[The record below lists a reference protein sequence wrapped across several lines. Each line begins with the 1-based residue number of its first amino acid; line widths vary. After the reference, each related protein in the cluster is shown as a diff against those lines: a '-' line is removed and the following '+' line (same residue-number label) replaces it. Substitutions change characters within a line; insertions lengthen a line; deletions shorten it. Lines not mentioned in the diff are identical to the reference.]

1 MSTTASERFKVTEKC
16 ENQTYRI
23 ALTHSSP
30 SISLSLFACLY
41 AVTQIDCEWVHRHSA
56 SGNVL
61 SEKET

>member
-30 SISLSLFACLY
+30 SISLSVRLPVC
-41 AVTQIDCEWVHRHSA
+41 
-56 SGNVL
+56 GN
-61 SEKET
+61 SN